1 MQAAARID
9 ATALQDAAFDGF
21 RARLRQDVI
30 LAKTNWFGVGGSADW
45 LFKPADVQD
54 LSTFLNVLP
63 RDMPVMVLGVGS
75 NVIVRD
81 GGIRGVVIK
90 LGRGFTG
97 IEIDDGLVSAGAAA
111 LDVHVADVACEHG
124 LTGLEFLIGIP
135 GTIGGAVRMNGGA
148 YGSDMSQVCQK
159 VELVQRDGT
168 VVRRDASELD
178 FRYRKSNIADG
189 MIVTRAW
196 MRGAA
201 GDKAQIA
208 ARMKEISAAREE
220 TQPIRMR
227 TGGSTFKNPQGHKA
241 WQLVDAAGCRGL
253 KMGGAQISEL
263 HCNFMINTGGATA
276 ADLEAL
282 GDAVIEKVKAHSGV
296 TLEWEIKRIGD
307 A

>member
-30 LAKTNWFGVGGSADW
+30 LAKTNWFGVGGRADW

-159 VELVQRDGT
+159 LELVQRDGT

-178 FRYRKSNIADG
+178 FSYRKSNIADG

-263 HCNFMINTGGATA
+263 HCNFMINTGGASA